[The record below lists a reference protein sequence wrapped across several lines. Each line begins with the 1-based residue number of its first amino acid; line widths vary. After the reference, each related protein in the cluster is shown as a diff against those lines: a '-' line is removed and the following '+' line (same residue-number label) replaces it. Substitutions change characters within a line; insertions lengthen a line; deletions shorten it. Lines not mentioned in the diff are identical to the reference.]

1 MRIIKDV
8 EEGIGVI
15 GKIGDRL
22 VELGVREEMWG
33 LLYMMKEMFYLWEY
47 VGGIVF
53 GMEKIVL

>member
-8 EEGIGVI
+8 EEGIGLI